1 MQVISGKMQKKI
13 AILGSTGSI
22 GENSLDVI
30 RRHPE
35 HFRVHYLTAH
45 RNVEKLVAQAKE
57 FRPRAV
63 VVSDPDLAPRAKELL
78 QNVCEVYHGMEGI
91 LKIVQDP
98 EIDLVLNALVGA
110 VGVLPT
116 YRAVQAGKN
125 VALANKETLVMA
137 GRLIMETAQQ
147 QGVRILP
154 IDSEHSAIWQCLLGE
169 DAGSLR
175 RIILT
180 ASGGPFRTWKRS
192 KLRQVTVEQALRHPN
207 WQMGPK
213 ITIDS
218 ATLMNKGLEVI
229 EAHWLY
235 RVPPERIEVIIHPQ
249 SIIHSMVEFHDGSVK
264 AQLGLPDMRIPIQ
277 FALTY
282 PGRLP
287 LSLKPISFRKIGSL
301 TFEPVDREKFPCL
314 DIAYRALHTGGTAP
328 AVMNVANEVAVRRF
342 LQKEIAF
349 TDIPVIIQKTMAAH
363 HPGESYTIEDILE
376 IEKWARRFAAD
387 I

>member
-1 MQVISGKMQKKI
+1 MISEKVPKKI

-22 GENSLDVI
+22 GESSLDVI
-30 RRHPE
+30 RRHPG
-35 HFRVHYLTAH
+35 HFRALYLTAH
-45 RNVEKLVAQAKE
+45 RNVEKLVEQTKE

-63 VVSDPDLAPRAKELL
+63 VISDPEFALQAEQLL
-78 QNVCEVYHGMEGI
+78 REVCEVHSGMEGL

-98 EIDLVLNALVGA
+98 EVDLVLNALVGA

-116 YRAVQAGKN
+116 FRAIQAGKD

-137 GRLIMETAQQ
+137 GQLIMDAARRH
-147 QGVRILP
+147 GVRILP

-169 DAGSLR
+169 DPASLR

-180 ASGGPFRTWKRS
+180 ASGGPFRTWKKS
-192 KLRQVTVEQALRHPN
+192 KLREVTVEQALRHPN

-264 AQLGLPDMRIPIQ
+264 AQLGIPDMRIPIQ

-282 PGRLP
+282 PERLP
-287 LSLKPISFRKIGSL
+287 LSLESVSFQKIGSL
-301 TFEPVDREKFPCL
+301 TFQPVEQDKFPCL
-314 DIAYRALHTGGTAP
+314 EMAFQALREGGTLP
-328 AVMNVANEVAVRRF
+328 AVMNMANEVAVQRF

-349 TDIPVIIQKTMAAH
+349 TDIPVIIRKTMAAH
-363 HPGESYTIEDILE
+363 RPRKSYTIEDLLQ
-376 IEKWARRFAAD
+376 IEQWARQFAARV
-387 I
+387 